1 MTGGLLVS
9 VACAGLQAL
18 QARTDCIGYGSH
30 ELSLS
35 TEGRGKGLLGVV
47 RDSACASR
55 ASSYNSGAAFPAPPL
70 TH

>member
-1 MTGGLLVS
+1 MTGGLLIL

-30 ELSLS
+30 ELSFS
-35 TEGRGKGLLGVV
+35 TEGRERGLLGVV
-47 RDSACASR
+47 RDLASASR
-55 ASSYNSGAAFPAPPL
+55 ASSYNSGAALPVPPL